1 MKFNV
6 LSNKISVQLLIFCKP
21 MLYMGGFSIDVT
33 AEAQLNTA
41 TGPLIAP
48 FQIYTFNN
56 GRQV

>member
-1 MKFNV
+1 
-6 LSNKISVQLLIFCKP
+6 